1 MADNV
6 KLNSTIMSITIK
18 NIGGFRME
26 ISNEKEQTHTD
37 APASHGGKGEL
48 ITPVELF
55 AESLMACA
63 LTTASMGAAKA
74 GINADGWHAEL
85 KGIEFAEGHASVTA
99 IAIEFHF
106 GSEVPEAQRRRIE
119 AFTKNG
125 CTVGNSLKTE
135 EKFTFVY
142 DA

>member
-1 MADNV
+1 M
-6 KLNSTIMSITIK
+6 ITIE
-18 NIGGFRME
+18 NVGGFRME
-26 ISNEKEQTHTD
+26 VRNDKEYTHTD
-37 APASHGGKGEL
+37 APAVHGGKGEF
-48 ITPVELF
+48 ITPVELL

-74 GINADGWHAEL
+74 GIEAEGWHAEL
-85 KGIEFAEGHASVTA
+85 KNIEFADGHDGVSA

-106 GSEVPEAQRRRIE
+106 GKDVPENQRRRLE

-125 CTVGNSLKTE
+125 CTVGNSLKSE

-142 DA
+142 DAG